1 MAGRRSINEGTR
13 LTRQRQ
19 AVLNSFTE
27 DHQHLSAEEVYQRV
41 KEVQPRISLATVYRN
56 LELLTR
62 LGLLQQFSLA
72 DGTRRYELA
81 SHHHHHLVCIDCGG
95 AQDLP
100 GCPLNQKI
108 RGYSRENNFTIIH
121 HSFEIYGVC
130 EDCSARRG

>member
-19 AVLNSFTE
+19 AVLNSFSE

-41 KEVQPRISLATVYRN
+41 KGVQPRISLATVYRN

-95 AQDLP
+95 A
-100 GCPLNQKI
+100 
-108 RGYSRENNFTIIH
+108 
-121 HSFEIYGVC
+121 
-130 EDCSARRG
+130 